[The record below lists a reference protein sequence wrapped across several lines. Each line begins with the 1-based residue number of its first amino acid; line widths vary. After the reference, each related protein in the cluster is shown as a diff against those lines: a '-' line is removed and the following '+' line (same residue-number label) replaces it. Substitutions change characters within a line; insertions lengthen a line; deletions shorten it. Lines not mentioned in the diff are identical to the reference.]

1 VFQLFRTQH
10 LNLARRMIGP
20 NSVGTGGTPMALL
33 ERTLKDVF
41 YPELWEVRNRL
52 TQLASEQGM
61 V

>member
-1 VFQLFRTQH
+1 
-10 LNLARRMIGP
+10 MIGP

-52 TQLASEQGM
+52 TQRASEQGM